1 MAKTLHRS
9 CDSRLLQSGLGRY
22 LEPQKPLTPSL
33 SQVPVQFGRSGIA
46 VRLALR
52 QNTPSERGVGAFA
65 QAGVHD
71 APTDNKIRAMTR
83 SRTSASIKPTLYK
96 RYENPALQALLAL
109 ATYPPNPGSALETY
123 RTLGAAK
130 ARLVRTG
137 LQKQLHALGVAVGCG
152 EVERRVASALGEGF
166 EGGGRLGGPP
176 FCRELESGKDPGEDP
191 ETAPEEARNCS
202 AVHFL
207 LGFLCLEAACYR
219 RYRYIPTESAPRILH
234 KTKRTGR
241 GSWLR

>member
-137 LQKQLHALGVAVGCG
+137 LQQQLHAV
-152 EVERRVASALGEGF
+152 
-166 EGGGRLGGPP
+166 GGGWLRLCGAACRLGFGRRLRGRRTPRGAPFLPGAGVGKRPGRRSRDGPRRGP
-176 FCRELESGKDPGEDP
+176 ELLCRPLFVGLS
-191 ETAPEEARNCS
+191 
-202 AVHFL
+202 L
-207 LGFLCLEAACYR
+207 LGRGLRYR

>member
-1 MAKTLHRS
+1 M
-9 CDSRLLQSGLGRY
+9 
-22 LEPQKPLTPSL
+22 
-33 SQVPVQFGRSGIA
+33 PVQFGRSGIA

-137 LQKQLHALGVAVGCG
+137 LQQQLHAVGVAVGCG
-152 EVERRVASALGEGF
+152 FVERRVASALGEGF

>member
-1 MAKTLHRS
+1 M
-9 CDSRLLQSGLGRY
+9 
-22 LEPQKPLTPSL
+22 
-33 SQVPVQFGRSGIA
+33 PVQFGRSGIA

-137 LQKQLHALGVAVGCG
+137 LQQQLHAVGAADGCRV
-152 EVERRVASALGEGF
+152 VERRPTSAFGRRLRGRRTPREGPF
-166 EGGGRLGGPP
+166 LPGAGVGKRPGRRSRDGPRRGPELLCRPLFVGLSLLGGGLLPP
-176 FCRELESGKDPGEDP
+176 LPLHP
-191 ETAPEEARNCS
+191 
-202 AVHFL
+202 
-207 LGFLCLEAACYR
+207 YR
-219 RYRYIPTESAPRILH
+219 VSPSHTP
-234 KTKRTGR
+234 
-241 GSWLR
+241 

>member
-137 LQKQLHALGVAVGCG
+137 LQQQVHALGVAIACCP
-152 EVERRVASALGEGF
+152 VERRVASALGRRLR
-166 EGGGRLGGPP
+166 GRRTTRRGPLFAGSWSREKTREKIPRRPQKRPGTALPSP
-176 FCRELESGKDPGEDP
+176 FCWAFFAWTRPALPP
-191 ETAPEEARNCS
+191 LPL
-202 AVHFL
+202 HP
-207 LGFLCLEAACYR
+207 YR
-219 RYRYIPTESAPRILH
+219 VSPSHTP
-234 KTKRTGR
+234 
-241 GSWLR
+241 